1 MKVLVVEDDAS
12 LREGL
17 GEVLSELA
25 DVRTA
30 GSVDSALVTLR
41 QERFELVI
49 ADLRIA
55 GTARG
60 GRTILEAA
68 RQRQQPVAIV
78 SAAAEEEVRKALE
91 PFQADVILSKPF
103 QLEEMMALVERFL
116 GLRREVE
123 RLSKERPPESG
134 WAEAATG
141 VQVLT
146 VSRGQPEQAM
156 SWVRLQPGASY
167 SWAHLR
173 ARSGALLVQGDL
185 ELEGERSQ
193 SPHYFF
199 LSTGQSPVAR
209 SQQGGLVFLLPLG
222 G

>member
-12 LREGL
+12 LREGMD
-17 GEVLSELA
+17 EVLSELA
-25 DVRTA
+25 EVRTA
-30 GSVDSALVTLR
+30 GSVDVALAALH

-68 RQRQQPVAIV
+68 RRRLHPVAIV
-78 SAAAEEEVRKALE
+78 SAAAEEEVRQALE
-91 PFQADVILSKPF
+91 PFEADALLGKPF
-103 QLEEMMALVERFL
+103 QLEDMMALVERFL
-116 GLRREVE
+116 FLRSEVE

-134 WAEAATG
+134 WVEAATG
-141 VQVLT
+141 VQLLT
-146 VSRGQPEQAM
+146 LQKGQPERAL

-167 SWAHLR
+167 SWAHLHGR
-173 ARSGALLVQGDL
+173 AGGLL
-185 ELEGERSQ
+185 LEGELEVGGERQ
-193 SPHYFF
+193 APPHYFF
-199 LSTGQSPVAR
+199 LSTGQLPEAR
-209 SQQGGLVFLLPLG
+209 SQQGCLVLLRALG